1 MLDVFKQGAP
11 VTKHVGLIHA
21 MTIGPSITWVSDK
34 VQVRW
39 TGPYTFSVQAARD
52 RRQAVLLGVRPSGGA
67 PLGAVEADCELSIG
81 AVGGRR
87 ILCRRS

>member
-1 MLDVFKQGAP
+1 MLREMPTSVWNLVMLLLD
-11 VTKHVGLIHA
+11 LSSSIIHY
-21 MTIGPSITWVSDK
+21 SN
-34 VQVRW
+34 
-39 TGPYTFSVQAARD
+39 
-52 RRQAVLLGVRPSGGA
+52 LVRPYSSGGA

>member
-34 VQVRW
+34 VQVR
-39 TGPYTFSVQAARD
+39 
-52 RRQAVLLGVRPSGGA
+52 
-67 PLGAVEADCELSIG
+67 
-81 AVGGRR
+81 
-87 ILCRRS
+87 